1 MNEKNLK
8 KLYDEYAEKTAP
20 DMEKLWDR
28 IKESTDKETAEKRY
42 DTPKEIKSD
51 KKCGIEAASHRRS
64 KKPQKWLY
72 AAACIALIVFGIRIF
87 TNPAADINVL
97 YNSGEE
103 QKKIA
108 KTSFQSLSLAYSGEK
123 SYKDYNYSGGDY
135 FVEKR
140 VLEETEFFI
149 DCTVTEADK
158 RSGYCEYTLAVSN
171 VICREN
177 SEKRIAK
184 KIKIT
189 SKTPYLM
196 NKGGSYLLPMKQ
208 EGREYRIV
216 FENAPQIEFTEDGE
230 IVFHNGWSSL
240 SEDSAECIYPKEGI
254 DDFYYDRMR
263 IAYTDSIGA
272 LIEEWQS
279 V

>member
-8 KLYDEYAEKTAP
+8 QLYDEFVENTAP
-20 DMEKLWDR
+20 DMEKLWGR

-42 DTPKEIKSD
+42 VPPKDIRSD
-51 KKCGIEAASHRRS
+51 KKSVIETASRSRR
-64 KKPQKWLY
+64 KKPLKWLY
-72 AAACIALIVFGIRIF
+72 AAACIAVIVFGVKIF
-87 TNPAADINVL
+87 TNPAADINIP
-97 YNSGEE
+97 YNSGGE

-123 SYKDYNYSGGDY
+123 SYKDYKYSGGDY
-135 FVEKR
+135 FVEER
-140 VLEETEFFI
+140 VLKETEFFI

-158 RSGYCEYTLAVSN
+158 RSDYCEYTLAVGN
-171 VICREN
+171 VICRGN
-177 SEKRIAK
+177 SEKRISK

-208 EGREYRIV
+208 EGSEYRIV
-216 FENAPQIEFTEDGE
+216 FENAPQIEFTENGE

-272 LIEEWQS
+272 LIEEWES